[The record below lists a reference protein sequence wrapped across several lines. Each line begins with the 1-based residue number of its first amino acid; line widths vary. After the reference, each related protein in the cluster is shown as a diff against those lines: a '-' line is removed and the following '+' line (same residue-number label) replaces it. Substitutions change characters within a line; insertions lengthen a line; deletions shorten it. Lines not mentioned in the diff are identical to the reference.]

1 MRQYFKH
8 KIKSLL
14 VINKIVTIHYLEPKE
29 RFHDP
34 EEKHNFWEMICAV
47 KGNVVCS
54 QSNKTLQIKKGD
66 IIFHKPNAA
75 HSLTVPKQEDSGVF
89 VITFVCSSEAM
100 RFFSDKIINLNFQ
113 QLKTIQKIIEI
124 AKRTYD
130 ITFYNL
136 NDDIMHLLPNP
147 TLGGE
152 QLIKNYLETLFIDI
166 MRSMTETNDGNDVF
180 LNENAINDKLADDVI
195 NLMKERI
202 YGNLSIN
209 DICKKMSYSKAYIFR
224 QFKCATNKSVIDYYT
239 DLKINE
245 AKKLIKEDKLNVKE
259 ISEKLCFDT
268 PNYFSKTFKKRTGI
282 TPTEYKKTH
291 V

>member
-1 MRQYFKH
+1 MRKYFKH

-14 VINKIVTIHYLEPKE
+14 VVNKIVAIHYLEPKE
-29 RFHDP
+29 RFFDP
-34 EEKHNFWEMICAV
+34 EEKHDFWEMVCAV
-47 KGNVVCS
+47 KGKVICS
-54 QSNKTLQIKKGD
+54 QAGKNIELNEGD
-66 IIFHKPNAA
+66 IVFHHPNSP
-75 HSLTVPKQEDSGVF
+75 HSLTVPNQDNAGIF
-89 VITFVCSSEAM
+89 VVSFVCTSEAI
-100 RFFSDKIINLNFQ
+100 RFFKGKIINLNFQ
-113 QLKTIQKIIEI
+113 QLKTIQRIIDI

-136 NDDIMHLLPNP
+136 NDDIMQLLPNP

-152 QLIKNYLETLFIDI
+152 QLIKNNLELLFIDI
-166 MRSMTETNDGNDVF
+166 MRVMTETLEGNKVF

-195 NLMKERI
+195 KLMKENV
-202 YGNLSIN
+202 YGKLSIN

-245 AKKLIKEDKLNVKE
+245 AKKLIKENKSNVKE

-268 PNYFSKTFKKRTGI
+268 PNYFSKTFKKRTGV
-282 TPTEYKKTH
+282 TPSEYKKTH